1 MRRLDSMRKMVRCIY
16 IIFFALSMVF
26 ISHYAYS
33 QENLNSMLT
42 PYLSEYELPAIA
54 VAVAKNGKIVAA
66 GVAGVRKAGTNI
78 SVKIN
83 DRFHLGSDT
92 KAFTALLAAMLVE
105 EGKLAWHTTIGEVFP
120 ELLEKMD
127 PGIRQ
132 VTLEQLLSHT
142 SGIPTDNEETLN
154 VYREAML
161 QEGNLDEMRYWLVK
175 EWVKKPLI
183 FQSGSRFAYSNMG
196 YTIAGAMIERRAK
209 KTWEELMVER
219 IFIPLKL
226 KTAGLGPQASSGK
239 IDAPIGHK
247 IIDGKI
253 KAFLSGPNGDVPPIL
268 GPAGNAHMSIL
279 DFIKWAQWN
288 AAEGMRAPQLVKP
301 ETIKKLH
308 TPIIDVSV
316 KKDTPPGTPPGGK
329 YCLGWGETFPEWT
342 QKPLL
347 SHGGSNG
354 MNLAHIWIDTQKDY
368 TMVLITNIGGKKA
381 DEALRAIAKELYQRY
396 AKKIKR

>member
-1 MRRLDSMRKMVRCIY
+1 MRKMVRCIY

-26 ISHYAYS
+26 ISQHAYS

-268 GPAGNAHMSIL
+268 GPAGNAICQFLIL
-279 DFIKWAQWN
+279 
-288 AAEGMRAPQLVKP
+288 
-301 ETIKKLH
+301 
-308 TPIIDVSV
+308 
-316 KKDTPPGTPPGGK
+316 
-329 YCLGWGETFPEWT
+329 
-342 QKPLL
+342 
-347 SHGGSNG
+347 
-354 MNLAHIWIDTQKDY
+354 
-368 TMVLITNIGGKKA
+368 
-381 DEALRAIAKELYQRY
+381 
-396 AKKIKR
+396 

>member
-1 MRRLDSMRKMVRCIY
+1 MRKMVRCIY
-16 IIFFALSMVF
+16 IIFLALSMFF
-26 ISHYAYS
+26 ISQHAYS
-33 QENLNSMLT
+33 QVNLNSMLT
-42 PYLSEYELPAIA
+42 PYLSEYKLPAIA

-66 GVAGVRKAGTNI
+66 GAAGERKAGTNI

-105 EGKLAWHTTIGEVFP
+105 EGKLTWHTTIGEVFP
-120 ELLEKMD
+120 EFSEDMD
-127 PGIRQ
+127 KGVRQ

-142 SGIPTDNEETLN
+142 SGIPTDNEEIFN
-154 VYREAML
+154 VYKEAML

-175 EWVKKPLI
+175 KWVKKPLT
-183 FQSGSRFAYSNMG
+183 FQPGSQFAYSNMG
-196 YTIAGAMIERRAK
+196 YTIAGAMIEKKAK
-209 KTWEELMVER
+209 KTWDELIVER

-239 IDAPIGHK
+239 IDAPLGHS
-247 IIDGKI
+247 IIDGKT
-253 KAFLSGPNGDVPPIL
+253 KAFFSGPNGDVPPIL

-288 AAEGMRAPQLVKP
+288 AAEGMRAPYLVKP
-301 ETIKKLH
+301 ETLKKLH
-308 TPIIDVSV
+308 TPIIDVSPI
-316 KKDTPPGTPPGGK
+316 KDTPPGTPPGGK

-347 SHGGSNG
+347 SHAGSNG
-354 MNLAHIWIDTQKDY
+354 MNLAHIWINAQEDY
-368 TMVLITNIGGKKA
+368 AMVLTTNIGGKKA
-381 DEALRAIAKELYQRY
+381 DEALRAIAKELYKRY